1 MTRSELRDDSCYG
14 CGASLSA
21 ADHVEPH
28 EMVYATGEYA
38 GEPGIVVVA
47 ECSCGHT
54 SVIPLSVDLRR
65 AA

>member
-1 MTRSELRDDSCYG
+1 MIRSEIRDDSCVG
-14 CGASLSA
+14 CGASLDRA
-21 ADHVEPH
+21 EYVERH
-28 EMVYATGEYA
+28 EVVFAKGEYA
-38 GEPGIVVVA
+38 GARGVVIVA